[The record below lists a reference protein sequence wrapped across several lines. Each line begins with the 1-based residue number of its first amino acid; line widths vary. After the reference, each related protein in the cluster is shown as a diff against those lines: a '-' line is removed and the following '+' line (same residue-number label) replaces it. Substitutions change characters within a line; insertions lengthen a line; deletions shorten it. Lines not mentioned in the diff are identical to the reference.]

1 MRVVGIETTSALG
14 SVALFEGDTLIAQD
28 EKRVSNAHG
37 EHFLP
42 MAAALFAR
50 VGWRPADVARWAVD
64 IGPGSFT
71 GVRIGVAL
79 AKAVALAT
87 GAEIVGVTAFEAL
100 AFGLGT
106 VTGDANAAGRESSD
120 DEPLIVSLLAAG
132 KGELFVQ
139 ATGGGRILLGPSH
152 RPVSEVAPQVASLNW
167 RGPILVAGE
176 VAREVEWSA
185 CGERVVLALE
195 PPHDVPHAVA
205 IGRIALA
212 RTPVDADAL
221 EPVYVRPPE
230 ITMPKRRSEAP

>member
-1 MRVVGIETTSALG
+1 MG
-14 SVALFEGDTLIAQD
+14 SVALFDGETLVAHD

-50 VGWRPADVARWAVD
+50 VGWRPADVARWGVD

-71 GVRIGVAL
+71 GARIGVAL
-79 AKAVALAT
+79 VKAVALAT

-100 AFGLGT
+100 AYGLGT
-106 VTGDANAAGRESSD
+106 VGAAAAGRPPGD
-120 DEPLIVSLLAAG
+120 DEPLVVSLLAAG

-139 ATGGGRILLGPSH
+139 ATAGGRILLGPTH
-152 RPVSEVAPQVASLNW
+152 CPISEVAPQVASLDW
-167 RGPILVAGE
+167 RGPIVVAGE
-176 VAREVEWSA
+176 VARELQWSV

-195 PPHDVPHAVA
+195 PPHDVPRAVA
-205 IGRIALA
+205 VGRIAIA
-212 RTPVDADAL
+212 GTPVDADLL

-230 ITMPKRRSEAP
+230 ITMPKRRSGAP